1 MSVALPSELV
11 DRIIDHLQ
19 TDKPSL
25 FACSLVCKLWQVR
38 SRYHLFRRVRAD
50 PVPPDEDNGPWQMV
64 PPFPEDIL
72 HLFFYTEELYLS
84 HYHDGF
90 SSQWLDAT
98 LRHMPRLQSLTL
110 DISYWRMDDT
120 SISFVYPSIHTLS
133 LLHVKLGYD
142 QDDEHVS
149 RKLFHIFPS
158 LRHLSILGYPP
169 FDDLHPDIPS
179 SFPNSLSLES
189 YSGDDGSSE
198 ISIFFLQRLRLTS
211 SLDSLVHLDMGTVE
225 DPDLV
230 YALKTL
236 DPRIK
241 KNLRSFRAGVNDA
254 QLTEGWS
261 ALSLHDFTSL
271 TSVTVLM
278 PGWHI
283 LVPHYRAFLSFSTS
297 VKNVIFQ
304 FTTPP
309 WHWSGDAADANVWEE
324 LENMALQMKSLRCLE
339 FTINYDARIHLSSL
353 PITAVEAQLRRHLP
367 VLDERHLL
375 RICGSSHFPYFPQT
389 SRWLAS

>member
-1 MSVALPSELV
+1 MSVTLPSELV
-11 DRIIDHLQ
+11 DRVIDHLQ

-169 FDDLHPDIPS
+169 FGDLHPDIPS

-211 SLDSLVHLDMGTVE
+211 SLDSLVHLAHG
-225 DPDLV
+225 
-230 YALKTL
+230 
-236 DPRIK
+236 
-241 KNLRSFRAGVNDA
+241 
-254 QLTEGWS
+254 
-261 ALSLHDFTSL
+261 
-271 TSVTVLM
+271 
-278 PGWHI
+278 
-283 LVPHYRAFLSFSTS
+283 HYRRSRL
-297 VKNVIFQ
+297 N
-304 FTTPP
+304 
-309 WHWSGDAADANVWEE
+309 
-324 LENMALQMKSLRCLE
+324 
-339 FTINYDARIHLSSL
+339 
-353 PITAVEAQLRRHLP
+353 
-367 VLDERHLL
+367 
-375 RICGSSHFPYFPQT
+375 SHT
-389 SRWLAS
+389 